1 MQFGSAVGAALGKTA
16 SITLILRVAG
26 RVLAPGFTGEL
37 NVESALHS
45 LTLTSGVLGS
55 TPALAGDVETG
66 DRAAALF
73 CIQCA

>member
-37 NVESALHS
+37 SVESAL

-55 TPALAGDVETG
+55 TPALAGDAETG

-73 CIQCA
+73 CTQSA

>member
-37 NVESALHS
+37 NVKSALH
-45 LTLTSGVLGS
+45 
-55 TPALAGDVETG
+55 
-66 DRAAALF
+66 
-73 CIQCA
+73 